1 MTHTTDIPAN
11 KEVHFLHSD
20 DPRDGFHVMGT
31 DPLVFYSVMT
41 PVGFLT
47 THTIVN
53 DASGTTVATLNWTGS
68 SALGTCDQA
77 GVHPEGGLTWAT
89 SSRLSHPRQTPAR
102 FFVKAPTASCAPFG
116 GVVTPPTASYD
127 VRHDFLRP
135 SDQHYQGPFCIDD
148 LPMGCCSFTSA
159 NEPDVCV
166 GLFRMHRPP
175 EQLSVG
181 DNYATLYFVFLD
193 EPLLLHAL
201 LALCLNRWLDRE
213 VACLE

>member
-31 DPLVFYSVMT
+31 DPLVFYSFLT
-41 PVGFLT
+41 PIGFLT

-53 DASGTTVATLNWTGS
+53 DASGATVATLNWTGS
-68 SALGTCDQA
+68 SALGTVTWPGSTPTPSETHMCDLVMA
-77 GVHPEGGLTWAT
+77 FPSMPDSRAFSCEGPDRVVRTFWWR
-89 SSRLSHPRQTPAR
+89 RLPY
-102 FFVKAPTASCAPFG
+102 G
-116 GVVTPPTASYD
+116 NYD
-127 VRHDFLRP
+127 LYV
-135 SDQHYQGPFCIDD
+135 
-148 LPMGCCSFTSA
+148 A

-175 EQLSVG
+175 EQLTVG
-181 DNYATLYFVFLD
+181 DNYATLFFVFLH

-213 VACLE
+213 VVGLE